1 MGDKKISMTPTEFLS
16 EELRIGNGFH
26 AIEESLKDEIVHE
39 KLTGVAST
47 SCR

>member
-1 MGDKKISMTPTEFLS
+1 MGDKKISMTPAEFSS

-26 AIEESLKDEIVHE
+26 AIEESLKDE
-39 KLTGVAST
+39 KLTGVVST